1 MSFERNS
8 SLIVLCLCSSLRLQ
22 VKYRTF
28 RVRLEEVLTLKSTL
42 PTANADIVVAV
53 EVLQTKRAGGLA
65 TAEDCDGM
73 DGGSRAS
80 TTGQDETKV
89 DEAGEPWAVDEAF
102 ETLVRNAIDKF
113 GFAPHDVYEGVFRLS
128 TATTDHTNAVR
139 NLRWAEL
146 KLIIST
152 FTREMSLDVG
162 SHRVVAVYPLPNP
175 PSDYRDGWSIEIKS
189 YEITR
194 QVLDRLKEEEDISIR
209 EVIDYFRKIPEG
221 STYAGRWFEMTA
233 HRVLSRGW
241 LAGDPVPQPIHME
254 SHLSPRDRHLIFSTE
269 PPSTTS
275 TWPPAPVRTV
285 PRMTTSL
292 NFPDEISEVTLH
304 GGRYYKPIAPD
315 LPFFDSFTTDH
326 DHDRDALVIS
336 IFQMTISSE
345 HRGSAEDFDLI
356 RKIMAHVAK
365 LLEEAGHPAT
375 KVEVV
380 YFLVGLTGEHE
391 RKWHMPHA
399 WEKDTSDYD
408 HRGSV
413 FCIKFPV

>member
-1 MSFERNS
+1 MKDSPLAKIISSGVNLLSFIFARIYFPTYSNGLKEVVS
-8 SLIVLCLCSSLRLQ
+8 SLGFVWSHTNLSGPSSIASRLEWELSADSSLKRRLFA
-22 VKYRTF
+22 Y
-28 RVRLEEVLTLKSTL
+28 
-42 PTANADIVVAV
+42 N
-53 EVLQTKRAGGLA
+53 
-65 TAEDCDGM
+65 AEDCNGM

-102 ETLVRNAIDKF
+102 EILVRNAIDKF

-221 STYAGRWFEMTA
+221 STYAGG
-233 HRVLSRGW
+233 SR
-241 LAGDPVPQPIHME
+241 
-254 SHLSPRDRHLIFSTE
+254 
-269 PPSTTS
+269 
-275 TWPPAPVRTV
+275 
-285 PRMTTSL
+285 
-292 NFPDEISEVTLH
+292 
-304 GGRYYKPIAPD
+304 
-315 LPFFDSFTTDH
+315 
-326 DHDRDALVIS
+326 
-336 IFQMTISSE
+336 
-345 HRGSAEDFDLI
+345 
-356 RKIMAHVAK
+356 
-365 LLEEAGHPAT
+365 
-375 KVEVV
+375 
-380 YFLVGLTGEHE
+380 
-391 RKWHMPHA
+391 
-399 WEKDTSDYD
+399 
-408 HRGSV
+408 
-413 FCIKFPV
+413 